1 MRIFTVLITSFLVGC
16 ASVDTSEIENLNQ
29 GEILNIGHA
38 GLGFESVL
46 NPFNPYPPNSF
57 ISLTKALKN
66 GADGLEV
73 DVQLSADGE
82 WILFHDLTLEKV
94 TNLSGCIRYT
104 NSDDILGQPYVL
116 GGFFD
121 MFQSEAIISLDS
133 LVGYM
138 VQLDP
143 VPHLQL
149 DVRSYSP
156 CDSIAYADLEE
167 IGNSLIDYFN
177 RSTFPE
183 EKLLII
189 STNTNLL
196 RQLKESGMGGKFSYE
211 ETEDFQRGIDRVLEL
226 GIESLTIKRKLLT
239 NEFVDQAHAK
249 GIEVVTFGAKSRSG
263 NAELVRF
270 NPDVIQTNNVKVLKS
285 LLAP

>member
-1 MRIFTVLITSFLVGC
+1 MRVFVLLLSFWLVGC
-16 ASVDTSEIENLNQ
+16 VSVDTSKIKNLNQ

-38 GLGFESVL
+38 GLGFESVV
-46 NPFNPYPPNSF
+46 NPFNPYPSNSF
-57 ISLTKALKN
+57 ISLSKALEN

-82 WILFHDLTLEKV
+82 WILFHDLTLDKV
-94 TNLSGCIRYT
+94 TNLSGCIRHL
-104 NSDDILGQPYVL
+104 NSHEILGQPYVL

-133 LVGYM
+133 LIGYM

-149 DVRSYSP
+149 DVRAYSP

-167 IGNSLIDYFN
+167 IGQSLIDYFN
-177 RSTFPE
+177 KSTFPDD
-183 EKLLII
+183 KLLII

-196 RQLKESGMGGKFSYE
+196 RQLKESGMGGKLSYE

-239 NEFVDQAHAK
+239 NEHVDLAHAQ

-270 NPDVIQTNNVKVLKS
+270 NPDVIQTNNVKALKS
-285 LLAP
+285 LLE